1 MNLYPNQLFIS
12 GVEMPQTSTGTELKS
27 RTLPLPSSSS
37 VEPQI
42 SSSTSQQPP
51 TGKKKSGGFFSMKR
65 K

>member
-1 MNLYPNQLFIS
+1 LIYL
-12 GVEMPQTSTGTELKS
+12 GVEMSQQSSGKEQKS
-27 RTLPLPSSSS
+27 RTLPLRSSSS